1 MASRV
6 FRDVQAL
13 NPETKI
19 IAGSFKTN
27 ASSDPVAADNTGK
40 GWSVARSGTG
50 LWTVTLEDTYPALIS
65 GQLTLQHNAAGDHK
79 LAFGAIDVVSAKTVV
94 IRNNTGSSA
103 ADLAVNANNR
113 IHFVLFL
120 RNTDIV

>member
-13 NPETKI
+13 NPEVKI

-40 GWSVARSGTG
+40 GWSVARTATGT
-50 LWTVTLEDTYPALIS
+50 WTVTLEDTYVELIS
-65 GQLTLQHNAAGDHK
+65 GQCSLAHNAAGDHK
-79 LAFGAIDVVSAKTVV
+79 LQWGAIDVASAKTLV
-94 IRNNTGSSA
+94 IRNITGTSA
-103 ADLAVNANNR
+103 TDLAVNANNR
-113 IHFVLFL
+113 VHFALFL
-120 RNTDIV
+120 RNTDVT